1 MSHRPGASGA
11 AIVFVKRRLL
21 LPLTRWLFEY
31 TLENFRVQDRV
42 NLALMSCLQSLAA
55 DHARLQLRLARLE
68 DAPAGAR
75 SSRSRRRPSMKLACV
90 VHRYGP
96 QATGGSEA
104 HCRAIA
110 HRLAP
115 RHDVTVLTSCAID
128 YVTWAQRAAAGPSRR
143 TGRSRCCDSPSIV
156 RAT

>member
-1 MSHRPGASGA
+1 MADLRERVRADVRARLVSRGAADDFTDQAVFDAVDTLFRRALARDDRHALLIPELIPDRSRPALALDLVSHRPGASGA

-75 SSRSRRRPSMKLACV
+75 SSDPA
-90 VHRYGP
+90 
-96 QATGGSEA
+96 A
-104 HCRAIA
+104 
-110 HRLAP
+110 AP
-115 RHDVTVLTSCAID
+115 R
-128 YVTWAQRAAAGPSRR
+128 
-143 TGRSRCCDSPSIV
+143 
-156 RAT
+156 